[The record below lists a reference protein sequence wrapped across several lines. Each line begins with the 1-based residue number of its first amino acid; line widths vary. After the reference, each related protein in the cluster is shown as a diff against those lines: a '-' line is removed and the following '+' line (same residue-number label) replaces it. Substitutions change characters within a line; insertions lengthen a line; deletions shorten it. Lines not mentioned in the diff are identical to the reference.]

1 MKALHALLLCVVLAA
16 AAAVWFLVG
25 AADPGDDAPLP
36 GAVVPAG
43 DAAAG
48 RGGAVAPAIRSEVP
62 APAQPPLQTPGTAT
76 APTTATG
83 TPPPP
88 APAVPT
94 ENVLLQVRHATTL
107 APVAAFRWRV
117 RSAAGTVRGLGQ
129 DGRAEFTL
137 PAGERGELTVE
148 ADGFT
153 PHMRPELQAP
163 DAGAAQLAVEV
174 FLTPAALATGITL
187 QVHDPNGQPVPNV
200 RVEPFVLNADNRD
213 LTWQLGK
220 PVWSRAATAADGRYV
235 LPELAPG
242 EYGLRVLALDAT
254 GQVLP
259 MLPFLRPYTLTGN
272 NGFVE
277 DVTLEPGCMPVLE
290 LVNPAGAP
298 LDPAHGAITLSL
310 RLAGGPAVQR
320 LWQQQRTGPA
330 GEAAGLVGSIDA
342 LPVVGP
348 GWPAEPVAAG
358 SYQLSVF
365 VDGQPA
371 LERSLVLRAGE
382 RQPERLLV
390 PR

>member
-1 MKALHALLLCVVLAA
+1 MKPLHALLLCVVLAA

-25 AADPGDDAPLP
+25 AAGPGDDAPLP
-36 GAVVPAG
+36 GGSVPAG
-43 DAAAG
+43 EVTPG
-48 RGGAVAPAIRSEVP
+48 RGGPVAPAVRSEVP
-62 APAQPPLQTPGTAT
+62 APVQPATRTPGTAT
-76 APTTATG
+76 APT

-137 PAGERGELTVE
+137 PADERGELTVE

-153 PHMRPELQAP
+153 PHTQPELQAP
-163 DAGAAQLAVEV
+163 AAGAAQLPVEV

-187 QVHDPNGQPVPNV
+187 QVRDPSGQPVPNV
-200 RVEPFVLNADNRD
+200 RVEPFVLTADNRD

-220 PVWSRAATAADGRYV
+220 PVWSRAAAAADGRYV

-242 EYGLRVLALDAT
+242 EYGLRVLAVDAA
-254 GQVLP
+254 GLVLP
-259 MLPFLRPYTLTGN
+259 MLPFLRPYTLTGSN
-272 NGFVE
+272 SFVE
-277 DVTLEPGCMPVLE
+277 DVTLEPGCIPVLE
-290 LVNPAGAP
+290 LVSPAGAP
-298 LDPAHGAITLSL
+298 LEPAHGAITLSL

-320 LWQQQRTGPA
+320 LWQQQRPGPA
-330 GEAAGLVGSIDA
+330 GPAAGLVGSIDV
-342 LPVVGP
+342 LPIAGP
-348 GWPAEPVAAG
+348 AWPAEPVAAG

-382 RQPERLLV
+382 RQWERLLV

>member
-1 MKALHALLLCVVLAA
+1 MKPLHMLLLCVVLAA
-16 AAAVWFLVG
+16 AAALWFLVG
-25 AADPGDDAPLP
+25 AAGMGDDAPLP
-36 GAVVPAG
+36 GEVVPAG

-48 RGGAVAPAIRSEVP
+48 RSGPVAPAVRSEVP
-62 APAQPPLQTPGTAT
+62 APAPPPLQTPGSAT
-76 APTTATG
+76 APA

-94 ENVLLQVRHATTL
+94 ENVLLLVRHATTL

-129 DGRAEFTL
+129 DGRTEFTL
-137 PAGERGELTVE
+137 PPGERSELTVE

-153 PHMRPELQAP
+153 PHTQPELQAP
-163 DAGAAQLAVEV
+163 DAGAAQRTVDV

-187 QVHDPNGQPVPNV
+187 QVRDPSGQPVPNA
-200 RVEPFVLNADNRD
+200 RVEPFVLTADNRE

-220 PVWSRAATAADGRYV
+220 PVWSRAAAAADGRYV

-242 EYGLRVLALDAT
+242 EYGLRVLALDAA

-259 MLPFLRPYTLTGN
+259 MLPFLRPFTLTGS

-277 DVTLEPGCMPVLE
+277 DVTLEPGCIPVLE
-290 LVNPAGAP
+290 LVNPAGTP

-320 LWQQQRTGPA
+320 LWQQQRADAAGP
-330 GEAAGLVGSIDA
+330 AAGLVGSIDA
-342 LPVVGP
+342 LPVAGP
-348 GWPAEPVAAG
+348 AWPAEPLAAG

-382 RQPERLLV
+382 RQPERLIV